1 MSPLEQQIGW
11 LGRILAERVLP
22 VEEAAIAAGARASL
36 EFLRKWEEPIRS
48 MVKDI
53 KQAEQSQIM
62 RDARKHFPDSE
73 VVALRKG

>member
-1 MSPLEQQIGW
+1 MSPLEQQIG
-11 LGRILAERVLP
+11 LMGRILAECMLP
-22 VEEAAIAAGARASL
+22 AEDAAIAAGIRASL
-36 EFLRKWEEPIRS
+36 ECLRKYEEPFRQ

-53 KQAEQSQIM
+53 RQAEQSQIM

>member
-11 LGRILAERVLP
+11 IGRLLAERVLP

-73 VVALRKG
+73 VVAVRDR